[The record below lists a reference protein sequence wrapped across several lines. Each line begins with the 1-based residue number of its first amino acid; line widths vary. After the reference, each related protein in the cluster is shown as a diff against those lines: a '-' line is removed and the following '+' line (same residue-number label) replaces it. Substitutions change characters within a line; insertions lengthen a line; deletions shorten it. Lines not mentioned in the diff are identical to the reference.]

1 MFLLKSI
8 SNALAYIRDA
18 GDAMSKFEA
27 DPSTV
32 SLPDPVWV
40 LDEGGAPTWAEF
52 LETMKVK
59 AFDQY
64 WIISLKAEASCCCYT
79 HAGYP

>member
-1 MFLLKSI
+1 MCWLDMCSADHLSAYPMPLLKSI

-64 WIISLKAEASCCCYT
+64 
-79 HAGYP
+79 